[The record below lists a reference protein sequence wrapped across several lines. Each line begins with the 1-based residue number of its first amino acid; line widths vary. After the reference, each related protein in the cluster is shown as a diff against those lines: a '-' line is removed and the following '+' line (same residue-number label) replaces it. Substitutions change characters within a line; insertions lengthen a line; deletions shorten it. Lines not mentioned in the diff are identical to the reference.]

1 MFDKI
6 LIANRGEIA
15 LRIQRACRDLGIN
28 FLQHQAVLV
37 VALWVIPRSAALD
50 EIASQSLC
58 LQLRGDLP
66 SVIDLANFQAAP
78 ISLQGLSE
86 SNISMLQVG
95 GLGSSALLPRC
106 FAWRLLQLTDCCW
119 HSC

>member
-1 MFDKI
+1 MRSI
-6 LIANRGEIA
+6 PLPR
-15 LRIQRACRDLGIN
+15 RDLAGG
-28 FLQHQAVLV
+28 LL
-37 VALWVIPRSAALD
+37 S
-50 EIASQSLC
+50 
-58 LQLRGDLP
+58 